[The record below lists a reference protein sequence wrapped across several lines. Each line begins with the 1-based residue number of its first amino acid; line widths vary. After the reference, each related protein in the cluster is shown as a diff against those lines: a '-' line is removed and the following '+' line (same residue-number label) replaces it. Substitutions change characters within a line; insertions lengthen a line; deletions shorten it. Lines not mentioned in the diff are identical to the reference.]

1 MPRLTIDA
9 PDQKLAL
16 VFHPQTGN
24 VVTSAAFVRRPQS
37 HGIPILTGCRPQ
49 NRMKSSVVLP
59 ITLALGAL
67 LLTGCEGRQK
77 SGATPPTSGAGG
89 GGRGASTAP
98 LPVEAFKVTGG
109 SISQSISA
117 VGTLVARESI
127 TVVGEL
133 SRRLIR
139 VACREG
145 ADVEAGALLFLL
157 DDAELRTEF
166 GRLEI
171 RRKLLAD
178 TVERQREL
186 LAARTTSQ
194 QDFDR
199 ALADLQLVEAEMARV
214 RIDLAK
220 TEIRAPFPGRV
231 GLRRVSE
238 GAFVAANTPLSTL
251 QDLSTLKVDFTL
263 PERYADEV
271 KVGLPFS
278 FTVASSA
285 KVFTGKIVAVEP
297 QIDTATRSLVV
308 RGEAE
313 NPERRLTPGAF
324 ASVEISL
331 TPTDDGIMIPA
342 RALVPALKGYSV
354 FIAVD
359 GKAAVREVKL
369 GVRTDD
375 AVQIT
380 SGLKVGEVVL
390 TSNLLR
396 LRPGAQVAITS
407 EVTH

>member
-1 MPRLTIDA
+1 MKLPVVIPTILTLSVLLFASCDG
-9 PDQKLAL
+9 KKK
-16 VFHPQTGN
+16 
-24 VVTSAAFVRRPQS
+24 SAAPGTANS
-37 HGIPILTGCRPQ
+37 AG
-49 NRMKSSVVLP
+49 
-59 ITLALGAL
+59 GA
-67 LLTGCEGRQK
+67 R
-77 SGATPPTSGAGG
+77 GAGPV
-89 GGRGASTAP
+89 AP

-109 SISQSISA
+109 SIAQSISA

-133 SRRLIR
+133 SRRLVR
-139 VACREG
+139 VACQEG
-145 ADVEAGALLFLL
+145 ADVEAGALLFQL

-186 LAARTTSQ
+186 LAAKTTSQ

-199 ALADLQLVEAEMARV
+199 ALADLQLIEAEMARV
-214 RIDLAK
+214 RIDLSK

-238 GAFVAANTPLSTL
+238 GAFVIANTPLTTL

-271 KVGLPFS
+271 KGGLSFS

-285 KVFTGKIVAVEP
+285 QVFSGRIVAVEP

-308 RGEAE
+308 RGEAA

-324 ASVEISL
+324 ASVEVRL

-354 FIAVD
+354 FVAVD
-359 GKAAVREVKL
+359 GKATVREVKL
-369 GVRTDD
+369 GMRTDE
-375 AVQIT
+375 AVQII
-380 SGLKVGEVVL
+380 SGLKPGETIL

-396 LRPGAQVAITS
+396 LRPGSPIAITA